1 MTRHLGLYIHIPFCR
16 QRCDFCA
23 FYLEVY
29 REAPA
34 ARFVAALKQEIS
46 LYAAQAGW
54 ETRSLHSLY
63 LGGGTP
69 TVLGSDRL
77 IDVLNHVR
85 RAFILSHDCE
95 ITVEA
100 HPATVSY
107 PDLHRLA
114 DAGVTRMSFGAESM
128 QDDEL
133 TLVGRP
139 GLSRETVAAV
149 SHAREAGF
157 HNINLDLMYGL
168 PGQSVSSWLDTIER
182 CLDLDPA
189 HLSCYALTI
198 EAGTKLDRDIAH
210 RRRPAPD
217 EERQVMMDEAAQD
230 LLRSH
235 GYERYEISNYA
246 RPGHACRHNL
256 LYWTGGEYLGLGPS
270 AQSFMDGQ
278 RFGNAASLTAYHAAL
293 EEQRLPL
300 TEQAAL
306 SQEERLRDAV
316 VFGLRLVNGISADRL
331 QEHAMNY
338 GRTEVVEELEKE
350 GLIEEE
356 RTRVKL
362 TAKGRRYAD
371 LVAEKLY

>member
-1 MTRHLGLYIHIPFCR
+1 MNHRLGLYIHIPFCR

-34 ARFVAALKQEIS
+34 ARFVTALKKEID

-54 ETRSLHSLY
+54 KTRTVQSVY
-63 LGGGTP
+63 FGGGTP

-77 IDVLNHVR
+77 TDVLAHVR
-85 RAFILSHDCE
+85 HAFPLSQDCE

-100 HPATVSY
+100 HPATVSC

-114 DAGVTRMSFGAESM
+114 EAGVTRMSFGAESM

-133 TLVGRP
+133 LLMGRP
-139 GLSRETVAAV
+139 GLTSETVAAV

-168 PGQSVSSWLDTIER
+168 PGQSVSSWSNTIER
-182 CLDLDPA
+182 CLELNPA
-189 HLSCYALTI
+189 HVSCYALTV
-198 EAGTKLDRDIAH
+198 EGGTKLARDIAQG
-210 RRRPAPD
+210 RSPVPD
-217 EERQVMMDEAAQD
+217 EERQVTMDEAAHD
-230 LLRSH
+230 LLRSN

-246 RPGHACRHNL
+246 RPGYACRHNL

-270 AQSFMDGQ
+270 AQSFVNGE
-278 RFGNAASLTAYHAAL
+278 RFGNAVNLTVYHAAL
-293 EEQRLPL
+293 DENRLPL

-306 SQEERLRDAV
+306 SHGERLRDAV
-316 VFGLRLVNGISADRL
+316 VFGLRLVDGISADHL
-331 QEHAMNY
+331 HEHAMNS
-338 GRTEVVEELEKE
+338 GRTAAVEELEQQ
-350 GLIEEE
+350 GLIEKGKAK
-356 RTRVKL
+356 VKL

-371 LVAEKLY
+371 LVAERLY